1 MGKSR
6 IAAKGDSLPHFFFI
20 SMRRGSCGL
29 HKKTASYTTILMK
42 QKMMG
47 MPELILIAG
56 TRVALGAGIG
66 LLIGNKLDRNQR
78 TAAGFALFAVGVLST
93 IPLMIEVFSKKTID
107 DEPDF
112 LPDIADT
119 VDDALRSPITA

>member
-1 MGKSR
+1 
-6 IAAKGDSLPHFFFI
+6 
-20 SMRRGSCGL
+20 
-29 HKKTASYTTILMK
+29 MK

-93 IPLMIEVFSKKTID
+93 IPLMIDVFSKKSFD
-107 DEPDF
+107 NEPDF

-119 VDDALRSPITA
+119 IDEPEHAPITA